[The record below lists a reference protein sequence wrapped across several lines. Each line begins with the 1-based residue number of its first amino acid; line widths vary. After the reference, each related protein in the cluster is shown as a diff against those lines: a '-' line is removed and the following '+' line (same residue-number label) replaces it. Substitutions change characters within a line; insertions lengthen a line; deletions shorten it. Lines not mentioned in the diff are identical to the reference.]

1 MLLSSSSPLSAP
13 TLFEPGQNRVS
24 LQLLV
29 GRLGRRRRAG
39 GGGGDGRERDAVQ
52 VGDEGLPP
60 STECSV
66 QRLATERRA
75 KVNDVAPPGPV
86 QSSPRVLK
94 HSHRLPQSLKSHQN
108 QNQKWKKG
116 RQSQLGY
123 GIAVCDWFKLV
134 PGDVTL
140 AI

>member
-1 MLLSSSSPLSAP
+1 M
-13 TLFEPGQNRVS
+13 S

-75 KVNDVAPPGPV
+75 KVNDAAPPGPV
-86 QSSPRVLK
+86 QSTCTKTQSSSASIVKESSKPKPKVEEREAESIRVWN
-94 HSHRLPQSLKSHQN
+94 RSL
-108 QNQKWKKG
+108 
-116 RQSQLGY
+116 
-123 GIAVCDWFKLV
+123 
-134 PGDVTL
+134 
-140 AI
+140 